1 MKVAILLALLGTAA
15 ACGGTTQGGGFG
27 EGDDAG
33 PSGHVPFL
41 AQDSGAPRGA
51 GVHDAS
57 VSDAGTPDT
66 SAFDATA
73 SDDSSIE
80 VDSGSQVDTG
90 AAVTSADGF
99 GPSRTACINKINAL
113 RATDTAVALQPYTL
127 QTNPT
132 LDTCVDTQATND
144 AAMNSPH
151 YSYINSAPACT
162 WGTSLMMGNS
172 GQDECAQGY
181 GTTPAGI
188 EQCLQDM
195 WDERLQ
201 SNCAGCVGCTQPGG
215 ACPNCDFYGMN
226 GPECGHYVNMSAPY
240 YTTVACGFGGQA
252 PSSGTAWAVQD
263 FE

>member
-1 MKVAILLALLGTAA
+1 MLASRSRGMKVAILLALLGTAA

-127 QTNPT
+127 QPQKR
-132 LDTCVDTQATND
+132 LSICFAPFAPSKLHSESDVFEDRLPWQQSVLLEHVRGAPVDTD
-144 AAMNSPH
+144 
-151 YSYINSAPACT
+151 
-162 WGTSLMMGNS
+162 
-172 GQDECAQGY
+172 
-181 GTTPAGI
+181 
-188 EQCLQDM
+188 
-195 WDERLQ
+195 
-201 SNCAGCVGCTQPGG
+201 
-215 ACPNCDFYGMN
+215 
-226 GPECGHYVNMSAPY
+226 
-240 YTTVACGFGGQA
+240 
-252 PSSGTAWAVQD
+252 
-263 FE
+263 